1 MPAAGTPAYITV
13 AGMERPKLELKDD
26 PQRSGVYNLTFTVH
40 NTTDAA
46 LTYKAYPIVI
56 TDDTTTYTN
65 AGGESVVTMT
75 ETSVPLA
82 HHLHHQLRDNLVT
95 VPANGEAQVTIT
107 VTLTDPETTLAAF
120 SNGAFVEG
128 WAVLEAVH
136 ADGSETEDGIA
147 LHAPFLAFYGDWT
160 EAPIIDAGFY
170 YHELDGETSQA
181 QTYSNSAIVLFS
193 GGLHQYI
200 PGRQQIT
207 PWAWG
212 ICGSECHFTEP

>member
-1 MPAAGTPAYITV
+1 M
-13 AGMERPKLELKDD
+13 
-26 PQRSGVYNLTFTVH
+26 YNLTFTVH

-82 HHLHHQLRDNLVT
+82 HTFTTNFENNLVT

-160 EAPIIDAGFY
+160 
-170 YHELDGETSQA
+170 
-181 QTYSNSAIVLFS
+181 
-193 GGLHQYI
+193 
-200 PGRQQIT
+200 
-207 PWAWG
+207 
-212 ICGSECHFTEP
+212 